1 MLITSRYLI
10 QTSLRIRSTLINYS
24 HRYQTTD
31 ASLASIL
38 FPQPKPIDKN
48 ENSVSTPPTPVK
60 PTTKQQAQ
68 AVVSSAADAAA
79 SALGAGLGALNAVSN
94 RITGLTSLSRKVP
107 ITTEQLQSTV
117 RVVTPET
124 LQERTQSLIHSVK
137 IASSTLSQASRIE
150 ELSTYLLQNPDANYF
165 TKKVFKI
172 NLTNKLSIYFVFHL
186 GTTCPLFII
195 LTSTRIS

>member
-1 MLITSRYLI
+1 MFISSRHLIEKSSIIR
-10 QTSLRIRSTLINYS
+10 TSLIYCSHCYQSTNS
-24 HRYQTTD
+24 
-31 ASLASIL
+31 SLASIL
-38 FPQPKPIDKN
+38 FPEPKPIDKN
-48 ENSVSTPPTPVK
+48 ETSSPTLK
-60 PTTKQQAQ
+60 TTTKQQAQ
-68 AVVSSAADAAA
+68 AVVSSAADAAVNVI
-79 SALGAGLGALNAVSN
+79 GAGWGALNAVSN

>member
-1 MLITSRYLI
+1 MSSRYLLQKSSI
-10 QTSLRIRSTLINYS
+10 IRPSLIYCSNC
-24 HRYQTTD
+24 YQSTD

-38 FPQPKPIDKN
+38 FPEPKPIDKN
-48 ENSVSTPPTPVK
+48 ETPSPSLKT
-60 PTTKQQAQ
+60 TTKQQAQ
-68 AVVSSAADAAA
+68 AVVSSAADAAVNVI
-79 SALGAGLGALNAVSN
+79 GAGWGALNAVSN
-94 RITGLTSLSRKVP
+94 RITGLTSLSRKIP

-124 LQERTQSLIHSVK
+124 LQQRTQSLIRSVK
-137 IASSTLSQASRIE
+137 IASSTLSQARRIE

-186 GTTCPLFII
+186 GTTCTLFII

>member
-48 ENSVSTPPTPVK
+48 ENSVSPPPTPVK

-94 RITGLTSLSRKVP
+94 RITGLTNSSRKVP
-107 ITTEQLQSTV
+107 ISNEELQSIV
-117 RVVTPET
+117 RAVTAES
-124 LQERTQSLIHSVK
+124 LQQRTISLIRSVK
-137 IASSTLSQASRIE
+137 AASSTLSQATRIE
-150 ELSTYLLQNPDANYF
+150 QLSNHLLQYPDANYF
-165 TKKVFKI
+165 TTKVFFKHHFQFKEKK
-172 NLTNKLSIYFVFHL
+172 TS
-186 GTTCPLFII
+186 FICF
-195 LTSTRIS
+195 